1 MSCHRAL
8 SRAELATGLGST
20 FVSGEYKKHRE
31 RVLLDRE
38 RAMLPA
44 TQNRLES
51 YRRCREL
58 ETAIG
63 ARTTE
68 LRALKAQIREMQTRV
83 AGLQNRIEY
92 DKAVIARARER
103 AYEPPPPTRRARAAP
118 EAAQETAPEAEPP
131 RVVCGCP
138 VAGCNGFVVG
148 DACGVCGT
156 AVCTRCHATVGDGH
170 ECDPGAVE
178 TIRALKRET
187 KPCPRCHVPIYKSS
201 GCYQMFCTQCQCV
214 FDWANGREIKTGPV
228 HNPHYFDW
236 LRARG
241 GAAGAGAEL
250 APEIPCGGWRGA
262 YAVLHALPPGL
273 PVGSR
278 DALTRRVRTAA
289 HLEAVDMRALEPR
302 DVVRANT
309 VLRLRFLNRELTEAQ
324 FKTALQRAE
333 KKRAR
338 DDELRQILDTYVTV
352 VQTTIGNLG
361 GGGGGGDGGLTFG
374 EAAARATARFQAE
387 VREACAQLDALDAYV
402 TGQIMAVN
410 AAFGS
415 KARELLQNFVP
426 RGRPVRA
433 T

>member
-214 FDWANGREIKTGPV
+214 FDWGSGREIKTGVV

-236 LRARG
+236 LRTREGG
-241 GAAGAGAEL
+241 GADGT
-250 APEIPCGGWRGA
+250 APAIPCGGWRGA
-262 YAVLHALPPGL
+262 YAVLHALPRGIPAGT
-273 PVGSR
+273 R
-278 DALTRRVRTAA
+278 DILTRCVRNAA
-289 HLEAVDMRALEPR
+289 HLEAVDLRALQPR
-302 DVVRANT
+302 DVVRDNT
-309 VLRLRFLNRELTEAQ
+309 LLRLRFLNRDITETQ

-338 DDELRQILDTYVTV
+338 DEELRQILETYVTV
-352 VQTTIGNLG
+352 VQTTVNNLG
-361 GGGGGGDGGLTFG
+361 GGAGGETTT
-374 EAAARATARFQAE
+374 ATAQFQQA
-387 VREACAQLDALDAYV
+387 VREACAQLSALDAYV
-402 TGQIMAVN
+402 HQQITTVN
-410 AAFGS
+410 TAFGS
-415 KARELLQNFVP
+415 KTRELLKNFEP
-426 RGRPVRA
+426 RGRRR
-433 T
+433 